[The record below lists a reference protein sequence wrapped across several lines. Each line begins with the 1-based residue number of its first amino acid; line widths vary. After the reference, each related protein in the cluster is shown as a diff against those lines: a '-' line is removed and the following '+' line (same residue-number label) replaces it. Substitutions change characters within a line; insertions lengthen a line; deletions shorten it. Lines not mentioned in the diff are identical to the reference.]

1 MRALLAALILC
12 ACAIVPAQAAHRHHH
27 HRHHLAPGDLR
38 QAQHVQ
44 PWAWSAPV
52 EVHHGRPSDC
62 YGIRWCGCY
71 LRHLLGIAD
80 RDLNR
85 AIAWTHWGRSTF
97 AHVGAVAVWP
107 HHVGIIRGTPDQA
120 GRWLVESGND
130 GHAVRTRYRSLA
142 GVVAFRE

>member
-1 MRALLAALILC
+1 
-12 ACAIVPAQAAHRHHH
+12 V
-27 HRHHLAPGDLR
+27 HHLAQGELR
-38 QAQHVQ
+38 QAQNYQ

-52 EVHHGRPSDC
+52 EVWRGRPSDC
-62 YGIRWCGCY
+62 RGIPWCGCY

-85 AIAWTHWGRSTF
+85 AIAWARWGRSTI
-97 AHVGAVAVWP
+97 AHVGAVAVWR
-107 HHVGIIRGTPDQA
+107 HHVGIIRGGPDRA

-142 GVVAFRE
+142 GAVAFRE